1 MSKVESSQAQQCWNR
16 ACDCFATA
24 KIFEA
29 RALKYRQQLN
39 WISYLGIAVPAV
51 FGTMVGAWGTSI
63 LSNKILMFLVASAG
77 VLQAGMSVL
86 ALINHWSEEYAYSKQ
101 SASVNFQLSDEF
113 KLLAPSSISPTPSIR
128 KDFDRLVVRDQIQA
142 SLDNQKHVTDS
153 EKRRGHRNA
162 LWQFQRQCASCGIQ
176 PTDMNPTRCTTCGD
190 FK

>member
-1 MSKVESSQAQQCWNR
+1 MSSVQSSQAQQCWNR

-29 RALKYRQQLN
+29 RALKYRKQLN
-39 WISYLGIAVPAV
+39 WLSYLGIAVPAI
-51 FGTMVGAWGTSI
+51 FGAMVAAWGKSA
-63 LSNKILMFLVASAG
+63 LDNKLLMFVVAATG
-77 VLQAGMSVL
+77 VVQVGMSVL
-86 ALINHWSEEYAYSKQ
+86 ALIHHWSEEHAYSNQ

-113 KLLAPSSISPTPSIR
+113 KLLSPLLNTPTLSLR
-128 KDFDRLVVRDQIQA
+128 KDFDRLVAQDQIQT
-142 SLDNQKHVTDS
+142 SLDNKKHVTDS

-176 PTDMNPTRCTTCGD
+176 PTDMKPTTCTTCGD